1 VTTPRTRTPVVPC
14 PGDDRR
20 VIATEGMRR
29 RALRCGLFV
38 AGALLTVAAPV
49 AAPAQ
54 AAPSITHEKY
64 TLPNGLEVIL
74 HEDHSVPVVAVNTW
88 YKVGSGDEQRGR
100 TGFAHLF
107 EHIMFMGSENVPVGK
122 FDQWLEAAGA
132 NNNGST
138 NGDRTN
144 YYEWL
149 PSNALPLALWL
160 DADRMGRL
168 LPTMDQAKL
177 DLQRDVVKNERRQGT
192 DNVPYGRANET
203 IIAALYPAGHPYAH
217 PTIGSMADLSAAAL
231 EDVKNFFRIYYA
243 PNNATISVVGNFQR
257 DSVKKLIQLYF
268 GSIPRGPALPPR
280 PQVTS
285 QPVPRD
291 TFLVLED
298 KVQLPR
304 LYYAWRS
311 VKAFHEDD
319 AALDM
324 LAYVLAGD
332 KNSRLY
338 KRLVYEMQV
347 AQDVSAFQGGSRV
360 DGSFRITVTPKPGHT
375 PSEMARLVNEEIQKL
390 VREGVTERELARAQN
405 TTRAQFLDQLASV
418 LGKADQLNYYNYF
431 VGTPDFAREDAAR
444 YDKVTAADVRRVAGS
459 YLGKPR
465 VTLTVVPEGK
475 RDLMVTG
482 VVQ

>member
-1 VTTPRTRTPVVPC
+1 MSPHRLSGVDRDRLPIGRLRGLIAALMIVVP
-14 PGDDRR
+14 
-20 VIATEGMRR
+20 AAAM
-29 RALRCGLFV
+29 AQ
-38 AGALLTVAAPV
+38 TV
-49 AAPAQ
+49 
-54 AAPSITHEKY
+54 PSLAHEKY

-74 HEDHSVPVVAVNTW
+74 AEDHSVPVVAVNTW
-88 YKVGSGDEQRGR
+88 FKVGSSDEQVGR

-107 EHIMFMGSENVPVGK
+107 EHIMFMGSENVPVGR

-138 NGDRTN
+138 NSDRTN

-168 LPTMDQAKL
+168 LPTMDLAKV
-177 DLQRDVVKNERRQGT
+177 DVQRDVVKNERRQSY
-192 DNVPYGRANET
+192 DNVPYGRAYET
-203 IIAALYPAGHPYAH
+203 ILAALYPPTHPYSH
-217 PTIGSMADLSAAAL
+217 STIGSMTDLSAASL

-243 PNNATISVVGNFQR
+243 PNNATLSIVGDFQR
-257 DSVKKLIQLYF
+257 DSVKKLVQQYF
-268 GSIPRGPALPPR
+268 GGIPRGPALPPR
-280 PQVTS
+280 PQITS

-304 LYYAWRS
+304 LYYAWRA

-319 AALDM
+319 APLDVV
-324 LAYVLAGD
+324 AYVLAGD

-338 KRLVYEMQV
+338 KRLVYDMQV
-347 AQDVSAFQGGSRV
+347 AQDVSAFNNSQRLDGGFQIV
-360 DGSFRITVTPKPGHT
+360 VTPKPGHT
-375 PSEMARLVNEEIQKL
+375 PAEMAKLVNEEVQKL
-390 VREGVTERELARAQN
+390 LANGVTERELARAQN
-405 TTRAQFLDQLASV
+405 TTRAQFLDRIAST

-431 VGTPDFAREDAAR
+431 VGDPDYARQDAAR
-444 YDKVTAADVRRVAGS
+444 YDKVTLADVKRVAAS

-482 VVQ
+482 VIQ

>member
-1 VTTPRTRTPVVPC
+1 MSIHPHPD
-14 PGDDRR
+14 GS
-20 VIATEGMRR
+20 RR
-29 RALRCGLFV
+29 RAITALAR
-38 AGALLTVAAPV
+38 GAAAVVIAAAPTG
-49 AAPAQ
+49 ARAQ
-54 AAPSITHEKY
+54 AVPAIAHEKY

-74 HEDHSVPVVAVNTW
+74 AEDHSVPIVAVNTW
-88 YKVGSGDEQRGR
+88 FKVGSGDEQVGR

-144 YYEWL
+144 YYEWM

-168 LPTMDQAKL
+168 LPTMDLAKL
-177 DLQRDVVKNERRQGT
+177 DVQRDVVKNERRQST
-192 DNVPYGRANET
+192 DNVPYGRAFET
-203 IIAALYPAGHPYAH
+203 ILAALYPASHPYAH
-217 PTIGSMADLSAAAL
+217 STIGSMTDLSAASL
-231 EDVKNFFRIYYA
+231 DDVKNFFRIYYA
-243 PNNATISVVGNFQR
+243 PNNATLSIVGDFQK
-257 DSVKKLIQLYF
+257 DSVKKLIELYF
-268 GSIPRGPALPPR
+268 GGIPRGPALPPR
-280 PQVTS
+280 PQITS

-304 LYYAWRS
+304 LYYAWRT

-319 AALDM
+319 AALDL

-338 KRLVYEMQV
+338 KRLVYDMQV
-347 AQDVSAFQGGSRV
+347 AQDVSAFNNSQRLDGG
-360 DGSFRITVTPKPGHT
+360 FQIAVTPKPGHT
-375 PSEMARLVNEEIQKL
+375 PAEMAKLVNEEIQKL
-390 VREGVTERELARAQN
+390 VADGASERELARGQN
-405 TTRAQFLDQLASV
+405 TTRAQFLDRLAST
-418 LGKADQLNYYNYF
+418 LGKADQLNSYNYF
-431 VGTPDFAREDAAR
+431 VGTPDYARQDAAR
-444 YDKVTAADVRRVAGS
+444 YDKVTLADLKRVAGS

-475 RDLMVTG
+475 RELMVTG
-482 VVQ
+482 VIQ